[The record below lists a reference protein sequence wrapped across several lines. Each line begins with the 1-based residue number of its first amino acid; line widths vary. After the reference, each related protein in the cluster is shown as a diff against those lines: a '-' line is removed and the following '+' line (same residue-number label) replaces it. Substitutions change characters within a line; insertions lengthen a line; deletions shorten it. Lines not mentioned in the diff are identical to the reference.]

1 MILNGFYTSV
11 DRFGNSLLYR
21 GYGANGNKIFQ
32 RIKYKPTLYI
42 SSKKTDTKWKA
53 LDGTPVE
60 PMHFDSMREAKEF
73 ETTYADV
80 PSFKVYG
87 NNRHIPAFI
96 QSQFPNEIG
105 SVSYTHLRAH
115 ET

>member
-11 DRFGNSLLYR
+11 ERFGNSLLYR

-42 SSKKTDTKWKA
+42 SSKKADTKWKA

-60 PMHFDSMREAKEF
+60 PMYFDSMREAKEF
-73 ETTYADV
+73 KNNVFTKAD
-80 PSFKVYG
+80 KI
-87 NNRHIPAFI
+87 NRLLYEVL
-96 QSQFPNEIG
+96 SE
-105 SVSYTHLRAH
+105 
-115 ET
+115 EE